1 MARKANSQLLGGDRA
16 GNSPRLS
23 RILDQFPWIPRD
35 FSPGTNSLAYSTVG
49 TNSSGHSSW
58 VQFPRAPFRPPTWP
72 RTSSPGPPSG
82 PGPCASAVPPQN
94 KHFQMPFPP
103 LDTFGQFRSDRSLF
117 ALISFFPTGT
127 IVSDAHPAADGTW
140 HPVGSGAEPGWG
152 PGSGPTVA
160 GDGRL
165 KGKGKNLIRWG
176 ILN

>member
-1 MARKANSQLLGGDRA
+1 MEERTENCEKGQITTSRGRQSRQFPEIIQDLGPIPLDSQGLFTW
-16 GNSPRLS
+16 
-23 RILDQFPWIPRD
+23 DQFPGIFHSRDQFPIP
-35 FSPGTNSLAYSTVG
+35 
-49 TNSSGHSSW
+49 SSW
-58 VQFPRAPFRPPTWP
+58 FHPPGPFRPPTWP

-103 LDTFGQFRSDRSLF
+103 LDTFGQFRSDQSLF
-117 ALISFFPTGT
+117 ASISFFLTGT

-140 HPVGSGAEPGWG
+140 HPVGSGGEPGWG

-165 KGKGKNLIRWG
+165 K
-176 ILN
+176 